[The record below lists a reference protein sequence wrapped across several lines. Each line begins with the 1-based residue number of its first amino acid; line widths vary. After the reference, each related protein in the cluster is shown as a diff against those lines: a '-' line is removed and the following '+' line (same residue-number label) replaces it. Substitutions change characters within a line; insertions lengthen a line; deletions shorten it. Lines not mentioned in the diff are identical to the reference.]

1 MEVKKE
7 NKKKG
12 YITVVAVLVFSFI
25 SWAIFSAS
33 FLISEELFVLRDR
46 KEIEKNESIEN
57 LLEAVFLKKV
67 EEIEKE
73 ISENPDTKD
82 VIRYFMKKGNTLL
95 WLNNYDAFT
104 KSDNGFVIDKIFI
117 KNSDGDEKTYD
128 YSDKETVFKFK
139 NLIKNN
145 SVPKRT
151 NKAVISFSKELKN
164 VYTEEMEDKKYT
176 IKIMGQVHTEY
187 IFEKYLDED
196 SLVNCEIKEL
206 RFEIY

>member
-57 LLEAVFLKKV
+57 LLEAVFFFLKKV

-82 VIRYFMKKGNTLL
+82 VIRYFMKKGNTCFM
-95 WLNNYDAFT
+95 A
-104 KSDNGFVIDKIFI
+104 
-117 KNSDGDEKTYD
+117 
-128 YSDKETVFKFK
+128 
-139 NLIKNN
+139 
-145 SVPKRT
+145 
-151 NKAVISFSKELKN
+151 
-164 VYTEEMEDKKYT
+164 
-176 IKIMGQVHTEY
+176 
-187 IFEKYLDED
+187 
-196 SLVNCEIKEL
+196 
-206 RFEIY
+206 

>member
-46 KEIEKNESIEN
+46 K
-57 LLEAVFLKKV
+57 
-67 EEIEKE
+67 EIEKE

-187 IFEKYLDED
+187 IFEKDLDED